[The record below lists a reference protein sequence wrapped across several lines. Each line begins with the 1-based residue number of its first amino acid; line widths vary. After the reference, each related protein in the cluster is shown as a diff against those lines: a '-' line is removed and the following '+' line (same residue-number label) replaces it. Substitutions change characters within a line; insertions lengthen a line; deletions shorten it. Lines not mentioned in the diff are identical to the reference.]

1 MSPLLFWVNAIDA
14 VLFLCY
20 SHDSYWFHV
29 SVYKDVVFTSLCLDL
44 VLATLLLFLD
54 LVEILCLFNIFL
66 LLRESYSGI
75 RLKKRE
81 KVTQEK
87 ALFTAKAKFSF
98 HVSVQSVVCFFFHVE
113 YASL

>member
-1 MSPLLFWVNAIDA
+1 
-14 VLFLCY
+14 
-20 SHDSYWFHV
+20 
-29 SVYKDVVFTSLCLDL
+29 
-44 VLATLLLFLD
+44 LD
-54 LVEILCLFNIFL
+54 LVENLWLFHIFP
-66 LLRESYSGI
+66 LLRERFSRI

-113 YASL
+113 YANL